1 MGFGN
6 VVSAYLHVF
15 RTDADLILIVALVLV
30 QRIVLVDVLY
40 VGVCL
45 VRRVVALCPLIAVR
59 RVALWHIDAL
69 VAVEDAGLLLVIVR
83 ASEVVVVVVGRVVVP
98 GCTHAVVDGDFTQE
112 VGIGVIRTFLL
123 VVQTVQSDVLQCT

>member
-6 VVSAYLHVF
+6 VVTSYLHVLG
-15 RTDADLILIVALVLV
+15 TDADLILIVALVLV
-30 QRIVLVDVLY
+30 QRIVLIDILN

-45 VRRVVALCPLIAVR
+45 VRRVVALCLLFVVR

-69 VAVEDAGLLLVIVR
+69 VAVEDAGLLLVKVR

-98 GCTHAVVDGDFTQE
+98 SCPHAVVDVDFAQE
-112 VGIGVIRTFLL
+112 VGIGVIRAFLL